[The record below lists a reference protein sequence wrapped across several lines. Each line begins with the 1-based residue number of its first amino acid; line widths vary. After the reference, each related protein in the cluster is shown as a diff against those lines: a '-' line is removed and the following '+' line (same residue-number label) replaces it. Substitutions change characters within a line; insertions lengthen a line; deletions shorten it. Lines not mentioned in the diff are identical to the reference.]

1 MSGNAPA
8 ECRKM
13 AAVGMF
19 DGVHRGHRSLIAEL
33 ALQAAGRGLEPLA
46 FTFTDHPMAAIA
58 PDRCPP
64 MLSTV
69 DERRRL
75 LIEAGAADVVALDF
89 SAVRHLTAQE
99 FMAMLHIRYGVDTL
113 LMGFNNHIGSDRLRG
128 MDAYQQAG
136 RAAGVEVLTGTEYTG
151 EGAPCSSSIVRSDI
165 MAGRIGSA
173 ALRLGRNY
181 AIEGTVV
188 PGKQLGRII
197 GFPTANLRSNGTLL
211 PATGVYAADTD
222 VDGTVYRTIVNI
234 GRRPTVDADGAPIT
248 VEAHLIG
255 YSGDLYGRALR
266 LELLR
271 RLRDERRFASVDELA
286 LQLRADADAALRL

>member
-1 MSGNAPA
+1 MNGKTPA
-8 ECRKM
+8 ERRRM

-19 DGVHRGHRSLIAEL
+19 DGVHRGHRSLMAEL
-33 ALQAAGRGLEPLA
+33 GIRAAERGLEPMA
-46 FTFTDHPMAAIA
+46 FTFTSHPMATIA

-69 DERRRL
+69 DERKRL
-75 LIEAGAADVVALDF
+75 LTEAGADEVVALDF
-89 SAVRHLTAQE
+89 GAVRHLTAQE
-99 FMAMLHIRYGVDTL
+99 FMAMLHSRYGVDAL

-128 MDAYQQAG
+128 EEAYRHAG
-136 RAAGVEVLTGTEYTG
+136 CEAGVEVLFGTEYTG

-165 MAGRIGSA
+165 MAGRVDCA

-181 AIEGTVV
+181 TIDGIVV
-188 PGKQLGRII
+188 SGKQLGRTI
-197 GFPTANLRSNGTLL
+197 GFPTANIKDDGTLL
-211 PATGVYAADTD
+211 PDTGVYAADTD
-222 VDGTVYRTIVNI
+222 VDGTAYRTIVNI

-255 YSGDLYGRALR
+255 YSGDLYGRTLR

-286 LQLRADADAALRL
+286 AQLHTDADAALSL